1 MDDRNSRQ
9 LRVNENLH
17 ALLMHYNL
25 SAVSRELSISKSLL
39 SDWSNCKRVPSL
51 RNVDALLRLA
61 QYFNVSLEALLVE
74 DLSRSNE
81 IRVVPDSR
89 AA

>member
-1 MDDRNSRQ
+1 MALHLNSNLHYLLHDRN
-9 LRVNENLH
+9 
-17 ALLMHYNL
+17 L
-25 SAVSRELSISKSLL
+25 SKVARALSIPKSLL

-74 DLSRSNE
+74 DLSRSDK
-81 IRVVPDSR
+81 IRVIPDSR